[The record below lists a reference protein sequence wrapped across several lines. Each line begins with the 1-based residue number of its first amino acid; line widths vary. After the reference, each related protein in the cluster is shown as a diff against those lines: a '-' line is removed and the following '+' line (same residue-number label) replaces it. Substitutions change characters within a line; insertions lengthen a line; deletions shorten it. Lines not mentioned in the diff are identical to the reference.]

1 MPQAYS
7 YFKDGQRRQKPG
19 GMGLQFQLSTQQE
32 EELQT
37 HSLSGLQSEFKASLG
52 NVGRPRLQ
60 MKIKRSWACGL
71 VVEHLSSMAQGPRF
85 SC

>member
-1 MPQAYS
+1 
-7 YFKDGQRRQKPG
+7 
-19 GMGLQFQLSTQQE
+19 
-32 EELQT
+32 LQT